1 MKKHALTVSSAD
13 LPNAG
18 WAPIMEAVHAHA
30 EALVRVE
37 IRVRRSQAAGR
48 TAPGAAIEPG
58 PHDDADTILAAVIDA
73 AWEAEDA
80 AGIPCRFTVTVFYLD
95 GERRS
100 AAGPFRVTLAPE
112 TTSAPADALESLA
125 RLQRQYEGSVGKLL
139 KIITNQAEIQAANME
154 RISGL
159 LAPLVE
165 VRRMEL
171 DHELAQA
178 EARAKAEADE
188 RTWEFAEFA
197 LRAWLAKHGVPFDL
211 GDQAEPD
218 SQAGPEAQAE
228 HEAKSDPE
236 PQDNPEGGDALD
248 GDIVDLDAWR
258 AAALDMRRALDDER
272 VASALRAARCIS
284 AWREA
289 SEATSERAF
298 MRAVAPLAK
307 LRSKPA
313 HVARILSAAPYL
325 RKHLDLL
332 GR

>member
-18 WAPIMEAVHAHA
+18 WAPIMEAIHTHA
-30 EALVRVE
+30 ETLVRVE
-37 IRVRRSQAAGR
+37 LRVRRSHAAGR
-48 TAPGAAIEPG
+48 TSPGAAIEPG

-80 AGIPCRFTVTVFYLD
+80 AGIPCRFSVSVYYMD

-100 AAGPFRVTLAPE
+100 TAGPYRVTLAPE
-112 TTSAPADALESLA
+112 TASAPADALESLA

-171 DHELAQA
+171 EHELAQA
-178 EARAKAEADE
+178 EARARAESDE

-197 LRAWLAKHGVPFDL
+197 LRAWLAKHGVDIPDPEAEDQDEAEYQTDAEDQAKAE
-211 GDQAEPD
+211 DQAE
-218 SQAGPEAQAE
+218 A
-228 HEAKSDPE
+228 
-236 PQDNPEGGDALD
+236 EGGALR
-248 GDIVDLDAWR
+248 GEVVEVESWR
-258 AAALDMRRALDDER
+258 AAALDMGRALADER
-272 VASALRAARCIS
+272 VASALRSARCIS

-289 SEATSERAF
+289 SEATSEREF
-298 MRAVAPLAK
+298 VRAVKPLAK
-307 LRSKPA
+307 LRRKPA
-313 HVARILSAAPYL
+313 QVARILAAAPYL
-325 RKHLDLL
+325 RRHLDLL
-332 GR
+332 SG